1 MNILLTNDDG
11 FNSEGINVLK
21 SLLEKHGTVV
31 IIAPDKH
38 RSGASSSLTITD
50 PIKVEKVEDKV
61 FKCNGTPVDCVSFG
75 LSSLNVKFDLVVSG
89 CNDGYNISYDTN
101 YSGTVGAAL
110 EALVYHVPSI
120 AVSTCRGSDFR
131 EIKQYFDQVFDY
143 INRHNLL
150 SEEYIL
156 NINFPFDE
164 VKGISI
170 GKLYYRNDENFFT
183 KKQDG
188 YYAYRKMDDEYNDK
202 DTDCYQINHG
212 IISIV
217 PLGKTLY
224 NDSNR
229 EELLKK
235 IK

>member
-89 CNDGYNISYDTN
+89 CNHGLNISYDTM
-101 YSGTVGAAL
+101 YSGTIGATLQAL
-110 EALVYHVPSI
+110 TYRIPAI
-120 AVSTCRGSDFR
+120 AISC
-131 EIKQYFDQVFDY
+131 ENNFDIVRNHLNQVMKY
-143 INRHNLL
+143 IIDNELL
-150 SEEYIL
+150 STEYSL
-156 NINFPFDE
+156 NINFPLGEKVED
-164 VKGISI
+164 IRLTHI
-170 GKLYYRNDENFFT
+170 YYRKETTYYIESSKDH
-183 KKQDG
+183 
-188 YYAYRKMDDEYNDK
+188 YYATRDINDSKCDELDSDVYSV
-202 DTDCYQINHG
+202 YH
-212 IISIV
+212 SIV
-217 PLGKTLY
+217 SIT
-224 NDSNR
+224 
-229 EELLKK
+229 K
-235 IK
+235 IKRTLD